1 MKGSGNRNQPP
12 VSTRFRKGQSGNP
25 KGRPRKR
32 SEPPSSAF
40 DLVIDR
46 TLTIVVGGR
55 PREVTVEEALQH
67 KTYRDAIAGDRA
79 AQRKVLKMIAKR
91 EKERTKRAPP
101 SSAIE
106 LRMEPEDPTNAD
118 EALLILGIASR
129 DPRRSEERTTEREQ
143 LLLESW
149 AVEAALNRRAA
160 RCMGKLEVD
169 SARHCTRDADTL
181 HWPEPVE
188 P

>member
-1 MKGSGNRNQPP
+1 MKGSGNRNSPP
-12 VSTRFRKGQSGNP
+12 VSTRFPKGRSGNP

-40 DLVIDR
+40 DVVIDR
-46 TLTIVVGGR
+46 TLTIVVGGSS
-55 PREVTVEEALQH
+55 REVTVEEALQH
-67 KTYRDAIAGDRA
+67 RTYQDALTGDRA
-79 AQRKVLKMIAKR
+79 AQLKILKMIAER

-101 SSAIE
+101 SNAIDI
-106 LRMEPEDPTNAD
+106 RTEPEDPTNAD

-129 DPRRSEERTTEREQ
+129 DPRRTERVADREQ
-143 LLLESW
+143 LLLEPW
-149 AVEAALNRRAA
+149 AVEVALSRRAA
-160 RCMGKLEVD
+160 RRMGKLEVD